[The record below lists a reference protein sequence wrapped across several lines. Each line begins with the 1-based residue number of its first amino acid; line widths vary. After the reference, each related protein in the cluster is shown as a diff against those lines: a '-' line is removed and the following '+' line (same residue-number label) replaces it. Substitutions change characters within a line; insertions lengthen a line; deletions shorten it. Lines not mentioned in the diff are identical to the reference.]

1 MKGEKM
7 EKDKLIKEIN
17 RLKKEK
23 NALILAHNYQIPEI
37 QEVAD
42 ILGDSLKLSIE
53 AAKTDKDMIV
63 FCGVQF
69 MAESAKLLSP
79 EKVVLL
85 PNDDAGCPMADM
97 MTVEKL
103 KELKQKHPNAPVVT
117 YVNSNTEIKAMS
129 DVCCT
134 SSSAVDIVEKLDSDK
149 IIFGP
154 DRNLGSYV
162 QKFSDKEIIL
172 WDGFCPTHEAVTPE
186 EVKEMK
192 EKYPEAKVMV
202 HPEARPAVVKIA
214 DFVGST
220 SQMIDYAKREEID
233 KYLVGTEKGI
243 LNIMRNQNPDK
254 EFILLSEVLI
264 CPNMKKTN
272 LEILYISLKEEKYK
286 IHIDSEMAQKA
297 KKALDKMLELS

>member
-1 MKGEKM
+1 MKKE
-7 EKDKLIKEIN
+7 ELIKEIN
-17 RLKKEK
+17 RLKEEK

-79 EKVVLL
+79 DKTVLL

-103 KELKQKHPNAPVVT
+103 KKLKDKHPGVPVVT

-134 SSSAVDIVEKLDSDK
+134 SSSAVNIVEKLDADK

-162 QKFSDKEIIL
+162 QKFTDKEIIL

-192 EKYPEAKVMV
+192 EKYPDAKVMV
-202 HPEARPAVVKIA
+202 HPEARPDVVKIA

-220 SQMIDYAKREEID
+220 SQMIDYASKEEID

-272 LEILYISLKEEKYK
+272 LEILYISLNEEKHK
-286 IHIDSEMAQKA
+286 IHIDSGIAQKA